1 MVKIQIEG
9 GYLEVKEG
17 TNCPL
22 NFGVGD
28 VRDVAKKSGTF
39 SKTITLIGSSNNNNL
54 LNHYYDVNIVEGTFN
69 INALTKC
76 TLLQNG
82 VPIVSDAY
90 LQLLSVDKIQQSDS
104 YEDVIEY
111 QVLVKDAQ
119 SDFFTKI
126 DNSLLSDIDLSYLN
140 NPFTASSILASFSH
154 TVSDGY
160 VYVLPHTPNNT
171 LPINEFKPAVY
182 AKTYWDKIHQLAG
195 FSYEWADLSD
205 AYFDKLV
212 IPFNGGQV
220 NIGYEDFLVDA
231 NVADDYTGTQPVGQ
245 NVTFYDALTGWT
257 ETQDNQMLFDPT
269 TGEYEVPFNIVSGQ
283 SINFE
288 VTIDYEIFLDN
299 ATGSTVWLVDMDSSA
314 ATKYYAYQPTVRV
327 KNGTVTLNQWNT
339 VDFLSAFNINHLKT
353 EGSLANGSTSIG
365 TGTYTFTLPV
375 SPLNAANILTMDT
388 GIQVFTGTVGALASA
403 NLRWKDANST
413 GAADVT
419 VNPRLDAT
427 VSVRIIP
434 SEGVVVSG
442 ATLLMNRYIP
452 QKVKQKDFIK
462 SFCTMYNLFVE
473 QDVDNPQK
481 LIYRHRDEY
490 YDSGA
495 VKDWTLKLA
504 KDKQQQ
510 LQFLPELSAK
520 KLLLTYK
527 QDSDIPNKTYED
539 AVREIYGQ
547 VEFTFDNEYV
557 KGVDKKELIFSP
569 TPINVNS
576 FGAAVPMIGGAPK
589 TNIRVLIHD
598 GTRTCQ
604 PYNIIDY
611 VAITGYTGITATPI
625 YTNVGELNVT
635 TYPMVHHMNDPFN
648 ASFDINFAICDFYY
662 YPNIGLTNNNLFNTY
677 WRRTVNQINRGKML
691 SAFFDLEED
700 DIQTLRLNDK
710 IRIDNSWWNINKIQ
724 DYNANSRTLTKV
736 ELLSIDDELSLP
748 IFRLPTKPDRKTGLN
763 ALTGVVLDFYRNN
776 NVNLS
781 DGSVVVKGIGN
792 VVNEGLEGFVQGDY
806 KVITTQG
813 INGLDGGENFA
824 NTDLTLT
831 GLRVHELALN
841 FLVYLNGNTFFSN
854 GNGNLT
860 TPSVTIGAD
869 FNADIALQVENTAGA
884 NYAVKV
890 TNGKTGIQAPTFA
903 DDAAAG
909 TGGLVAGDIYKTAT
923 GELRIKL

>member
-82 VPIVSDAY
+82 VPIISDAY

-126 DNSLLSDIDLSYLN
+126 DNSLLEDIDLSYLN
-140 NPFTASSILASFSH
+140 NPFTASNILASFSH
-154 TVSDGY
+154 TDTDGY

-220 NIGYEDFLVDA
+220 NIGYEDFIVEA
-231 NVADDYTGTQPVGQ
+231 NVSDDYTGTQPVGQ
-245 NVTFYDALTGWT
+245 NVTFYDTLTGWI
-257 ETQDNQMLFDPT
+257 ETLDLQTLFDPT
-269 TGEYEVPFNIVSGQ
+269 AGTYDVPFNIVAGQ

-288 VTIDYEIFLDN
+288 VTIQYEIFLDN
-299 ATGSTVWLVDMDSSA
+299 ATGSTVYLVDMDSDA
-314 ATKYYAYQPTVRV
+314 AVKYYAYQPTIRIQ
-327 KNGTVTLNQWNT
+327 NGATTLNQWNQIS
-339 VDFLSAFNINHLKT
+339 FLSVLNVNHIRT
-353 EGSLANGSTSIG
+353 EGSLPNGSTSIG

-375 SPLNAANILTMDT
+375 TPLNAANILTMDT
-388 GIQVFTGTVGALASA
+388 GIEIFTGTVGALASA
-403 NLRWKDANST
+403 NLRWKATNST
-413 GAADVT
+413 GGTDVS
-419 VNPRLDAT
+419 VDPRLDAT

-442 ATLLMNRYIP
+442 ATLVMNRYIP

-504 KDKQQQ
+504 KDRQQQ

-576 FGAAVPMIGGAPK
+576 FGAAVPMIGGTPK
-589 TNIRVLIHD
+589 TNLRVLIHD
-598 GTRTCQ
+598 GVRTCQ

-710 IRIDNSWWNINKIQ
+710 IRIDNSWWNINRIQ

-748 IFRLPTKPDRKTGLN
+748 IFRSPTKPSRKTGID

-781 DGSVVVKGIGN
+781 EGSVIVKGIGN

-806 KVITTQG
+806 KVITDNQSPDKPKSYKTLQQITYTVQG
-813 INGLDGGENFA
+813 GDYGLITTVATIVTLPNANIGVGVEYVLKNVSAGTARFSPVGGQLIEGAA
-824 NTDLTLT
+824 NL
-831 GLRVHELALN
+831 
-841 FLVYLNGNTFFSN
+841 LVPPGEA
-854 GNGNLT
+854 
-860 TPSVTIGAD
+860 VTIVSDGSEWWA
-869 FNADIALQVENTAGA
+869 ISK
-884 NYAVKV
+884 Y
-890 TNGKTGIQAPTFA
+890 
-903 DDAAAG
+903 
-909 TGGLVAGDIYKTAT
+909 
-923 GELRIKL
+923 

>member
-111 QVLVKDAQ
+111 QVLVKDSQ

-126 DNSLLSDIDLSYLN
+126 DNSLLEDIDLSYLN
-140 NPFTASSILASFSH
+140 NPFTASNILASFSH

-195 FSYEWADLSD
+195 FTYEWANLSD

-212 IPFNGGQV
+212 IPYNGGQV
-220 NIGYEDFLVDA
+220 NIGYEDFLVAA
-231 NVADDYTGTQPVGQ
+231 NVSNDYTGTQPVGQ
-245 NVTFYDALTGWT
+245 NVTFYDALTGWA
-257 ETQDNQMLFDPT
+257 ETQDNQLLFDPT

-288 VTIDYEIFLDN
+288 VSIDYEIFLDN
-299 ATGSTVWLVDMDSSA
+299 STGSTVWLVDMLSQP
-314 ATKYYAYQPTVRV
+314 ATYFYRYHPRIRIKT
-327 KNGTVTLNQWNT
+327 GSTILNEWNI
-339 VDFLSAFNINHLKT
+339 INPNATGLNVFSQRN
-353 EGSLANGSTSIG
+353 EGSLPNGSTSIG

-375 SPLNAANILTMDT
+375 SPLNATNILTMET
-388 GIQVFTGTVGALASA
+388 GIEMGIGTFAAVYGGG
-403 NLRWKDANST
+403 NLRWKDTNST
-413 GAADVT
+413 SGTDVS
-419 VNPRLDAT
+419 VDPRLDAT
-427 VSVRIIP
+427 VRVRIIP

-442 ATLLMNRYIP
+442 ATLVMNDYIP
-452 QKVKQKDFIK
+452 RQVKQKDLIK

-473 QDVDNPQK
+473 QDTDNPQK

-504 KDKQQQ
+504 KDRAQQ
-510 LQFLPELSAK
+510 LQFLPELSKK
-520 KLLLTYK
+520 KLQLTYK
-527 QDSDIPNKTYED
+527 PDNDEPNVNYVD

-557 KGVDKKELIFSP
+557 KDTDRKELIFSP
-569 TPINVNS
+569 TPININS
-576 FGAAVPMIGGAPK
+576 FGAAVPMIGGTPK
-589 TNIRVLIHD
+589 TNLRVLIHD
-598 GTRTCQ
+598 GVRSCQ

-611 VAITGYTGITATPI
+611 ASITGYSGITATPI

-662 YPNIGLTNNNLFNTY
+662 YPNIGLTNNNLFNVY

-710 IRIDNSWWNINKIQ
+710 IRIDNSWWNINRIQ

-748 IFRLPTKPDRKTGLN
+748 IFRLPTKPSRKTGLD

-781 DGSVVVKGIGN
+781 EGAVVVKGIGN

-806 KVITTQG
+806 KVITDNQSPDKPKSYKTLQQITYTVQG
-813 INGLDGGENFA
+813 GDYGFITTVATIVTLPNANVGAGTEYVLKNVSAGTARFQPVGGQLIEGAA
-824 NTDLTLT
+824 NL
-831 GLRVHELALN
+831 
-841 FLVYLNGNTFFSN
+841 LVPPGEA
-854 GNGNLT
+854 
-860 TPSVTIGAD
+860 VTIISDGSEWWA
-869 FNADIALQVENTAGA
+869 ISK
-884 NYAVKV
+884 Y
-890 TNGKTGIQAPTFA
+890 
-903 DDAAAG
+903 
-909 TGGLVAGDIYKTAT
+909 
-923 GELRIKL
+923 

>member
-90 LQLLSVDKIQQSDS
+90 LQLLSVDKVQQSDS

-126 DNSLLSDIDLSYLN
+126 DNSLLEDIDLSYLN

-195 FSYEWADLSD
+195 FTYEWADLSD

-212 IPFNGGQV
+212 IPYNGGQV
-220 NIGYEDFLVDA
+220 NIGYEDFLVAA
-231 NVADDYTGTQPVGQ
+231 NVSNDYTGTQPVGQ
-245 NVTFYDALTGWT
+245 NVTFYDALTGWA
-257 ETQDNQMLFDPT
+257 ETQDNQLLFDPT

-288 VTIDYEIFLDN
+288 VSINYEIFLDN
-299 ATGSTVWLVDMDSSA
+299 STGSTVWLVDMDSSA

-388 GIQVFTGTVGALASA
+388 GIQVFTGTVGALVSA

-413 GAADVT
+413 GATDVT
-419 VNPRLDAT
+419 VDPRLDAT
-427 VSVRIIP
+427 VRVRIIP

-442 ATLLMNRYIP
+442 ATLVMNDYIP
-452 QKVKQKDFIK
+452 RQVKQKDLIK

-490 YDSGA
+490 YDSGTE
-495 VKDWTLKLA
+495 KDWTLKLA
-504 KDKQQQ
+504 KDRQQQ

-527 QDSDIPNKTYED
+527 QDSDEPNKTYED

-576 FGAAVPMIGGAPK
+576 FGAAVPMIGGTPK
-589 TNIRVLIHD
+589 TNLRVLIHD

-691 SAFFDLEED
+691 SAYFDLEED
-700 DIQTLRLNDK
+700 DIQTIRLNDK
-710 IRIDNSWWNINKIQ
+710 IRIDNSWWNINRIQ

-748 IFRLPTKPDRKTGLN
+748 IFHSPTKPSRKTGLD
-763 ALTGVVLDFYRNN
+763 ALMGVVLDFYRNN

-781 DGSVVVKGIGN
+781 EGAVVVKGIGN

-806 KVITTQG
+806 KVITDNQSPDKPKSYKTLQQ
-813 INGLDGGENFA
+813 ITYTVEGGDYGFITTVATIVTLPNA
-824 NTDLTLT
+824 NIGVGVEYVLKNVSAGTARFSPVGGQLIEGAANL
-831 GLRVHELALN
+831 
-841 FLVYLNGNTFFSN
+841 LVPPGEA
-854 GNGNLT
+854 
-860 TPSVTIGAD
+860 VTIISDGSEWWA
-869 FNADIALQVENTAGA
+869 ISK
-884 NYAVKV
+884 Y
-890 TNGKTGIQAPTFA
+890 
-903 DDAAAG
+903 
-909 TGGLVAGDIYKTAT
+909 
-923 GELRIKL
+923 